1 MKKLQQFKKEMVP
14 ELTKP
19 LDRASNPRFFNNTWV
34 CWLDDEYIKNVSM
47 TDNVTT
53 KNTCTS
59 SGSSTQ
65 LALSVYLFTLLLYLR
80 AFLSR
85 F

>member
-14 ELTKP
+14 ELTKSI
-19 LDRASNPRFFNNTWV
+19 DRASNPLFFNNTWV
-34 CWLDDEYIKNVSM
+34 CWLDDEYVKKVSK
-47 TDNVTT
+47 TDDVTT
-53 KNTCTS
+53 KNNCIS

-65 LALSVYLFTLLLYLR
+65 LALSVYLLILLLCLR

-85 F
+85 S